1 MKKILL
7 LVAVL
12 FVGTSLFAQ
21 DVQFGAKGGLNF
33 ANWIGDDADGT
44 DMRTDIHLGA
54 FARFAINENI
64 AFQPELVYSRQGM
77 KVDINGSDVKFKS
90 NYLNIPLLMRTKMAD
105 KFHAI
110 FGPQVGIH
118 LNSKADDGDVSVDAD
133 NMKGVDLALALG
145 LEYDVADNV
154 AIGLR
159 YNWGLSKVIDAD
171 DAKVRNSVIQL
182 GVSVAF

>member
-1 MKKILL
+1 MKKFLL
-7 LVAVL
+7 LVVVL
-12 FVGTSLFAQ
+12 FAGTSLFAQ

-44 DMRTDIHLGA
+44 DMRTDIHLGV

-64 AFQPELVYSRQGM
+64 AFQPEMVYSRQGM
-77 KVDINGSDVKFKS
+77 KVDMGSDVKFKS
-90 NYLNIPLLMRTKMAD
+90 NYLNIPLLMRAKMAD

-118 LNSKADDGDVSVDAD
+118 LNSEADDGDVSVDAD
-133 NMKGVDLALALG
+133 NMKGLDLALALG
-145 LEYDVADNV
+145 LEYDIADNV

-159 YNWGLSKVIDAD
+159 YNWGLSKVVDVD
-171 DAKVRNSVIQL
+171 EAKVQNSVFQL